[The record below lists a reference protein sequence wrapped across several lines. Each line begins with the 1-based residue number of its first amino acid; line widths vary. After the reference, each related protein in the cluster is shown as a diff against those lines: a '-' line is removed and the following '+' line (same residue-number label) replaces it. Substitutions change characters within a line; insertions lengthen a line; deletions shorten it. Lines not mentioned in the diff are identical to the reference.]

1 MLDEDVQVGDLVT
14 VRFSAYKFS
23 TLPQALLD
31 IPYDEI
37 GLVIQ
42 RKGNV
47 CVVAFTNPSEKI
59 MSFLINQ
66 VEVVSG
72 YISEED

>member
-1 MLDEDVQVGDLVT
+1 LSGKDVQVGDLVT

-23 TLPQALLD
+23 TLPQALLN

-37 GLVIQ
+37 GVVIQ

-47 CVVAFTNPSEKI
+47 CIVIFTNPSEKI
-59 MSFLINQ
+59 MSFLVNQ
-66 VEVVSG
+66 VEVVSEF
-72 YISEED
+72 ISEKD

>member
-1 MLDEDVQVGDLVT
+1 LPNKDIHVGDLVT

-23 TLPQALLD
+23 TLPQALLN

-37 GLVIQ
+37 GVVIQ

-47 CVVAFTNPSEKI
+47 CIVIFTHPNEKI
-59 MSFLINQ
+59 MSFLVNQ
-66 VEVVSG
+66 VEVLSEFVS
-72 YISEED
+72 EKD

>member
-1 MLDEDVQVGDLVT
+1 MSVEDVQVGDLVT

-23 TLPQALLD
+23 TLPKALLD
-31 IPYDEI
+31 IPYDEV

-42 RKGNV
+42 RKANV
-47 CVVAFTNPSEKI
+47 CVVVFTNPSKKI

-66 VEVVSG
+66 VEVVSEF
-72 YISEED
+72 ISKEG